1 MRGKWWIRCILC
13 ILGLR
18 LSRGDWDA
26 CDNFRDFTVYLEGAL
41 QPPCVVRCENEAV
54 EQVCVRAEGSSQIS
68 FDVHFPLQG
77 SRHSPEDIRHQLAWS
92 LGIPPSEVKPV
103 QKQQMEFRIR
113 SRRLGHLPVASD
125 VEAVLQHF
133 EGGLKIWAFS
143 FKDNGMA
150 RERRL
155 QLQDH
160 LQSPWLLGTTCLV
173 LSCLCC
179 CWLRCKSTGS
189 WSRVWRARHPKAVI
203 EGPPP
208 DTHWRCA
215 EGKLWWKGSTDSV
228 TEIPRMFEAE
238 EPSPR
243 PPPPV
248 FPHSG
253 SREDEFPRKDDPR
266 TSDNDDLEENVER
279 SAKSGG
285 QANSERRA
293 AWSPAPPK
301 RSKAVPPPMRPAH
314 SYHGTSAEGRP
325 MSSPWSR
332 PSTPASLAPRL
343 EVFPPGFDAHDFVQ
357 ELRHLKR
364 KTSNADRKK
373 LFKEL
378 QLRWHPDKNVGDETR
393 ASEMFK
399 ALQDSKG
406 WFLFEDR
413 PWSAPGVVSEAEGL

>member
-1 MRGKWWIRCILC
+1 
-13 ILGLR
+13 
-18 LSRGDWDA
+18 
-26 CDNFRDFTVYLEGAL
+26 
-41 QPPCVVRCENEAV
+41 
-54 EQVCVRAEGSSQIS
+54 
-68 FDVHFPLQG
+68 
-77 SRHSPEDIRHQLAWS
+77 
-92 LGIPPSEVKPV
+92 
-103 QKQQMEFRIR
+103 MEFRIW
-113 SRRLGHLPVASD
+113 SRRLGHLPAASD

-133 EGGLKIWAFS
+133 EGGPKIWAFS
-143 FKDNGMA
+143 FKDNLMA

-155 QLQDH
+155 LQDH
-160 LQSPWLLGTTCLV
+160 LQSPWLLGTTLLV

-179 CWLRCKSTGS
+179 CWLRFCKSTGN
-189 WSRVWRARHPKAVI
+189 WSHVWRARHPKAVI

-208 DTHWRCA
+208 DTHWRFA

-228 TEIPRMFEAE
+228 TEIPRIFESE
-238 EPSPR
+238 DPSPR

-248 FPHSG
+248 FTHSG
-253 SREDEFPRKDDPR
+253 RSREDEFPRKDDPR
-266 TSDNDDLEENVER
+266 KSDNDDLEENVER

-285 QANSERRA
+285 QANDERRRA
-293 AWSPAPPK
+293 AWTPAPPK
-301 RSKAVPPPMRPAH
+301 SSKAVPPPMRPAH
-314 SYHGTSAEGRP
+314 SCHGTSADGRP

-332 PSTPASLAPRL
+332 PSTPASMAPRL
-343 EVFPPGFDAHDFVQ
+343 EVFPPCFDAHDFVQ

-378 QLRWHPDKNVGDETR
+378 QLRWHPDKNVGDERR